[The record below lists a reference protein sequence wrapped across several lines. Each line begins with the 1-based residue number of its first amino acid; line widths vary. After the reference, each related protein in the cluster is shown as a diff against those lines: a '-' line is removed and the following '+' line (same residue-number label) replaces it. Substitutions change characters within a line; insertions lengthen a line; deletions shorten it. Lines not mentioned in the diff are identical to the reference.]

1 MTTSPRAPRFL
12 AYFASITGGPIL
24 TLPMSTWEAMKPKL
38 SKAVGVDVMQMPFSA
53 VVRDAI
59 VLAAMAERFTSTGI
73 EVVVYRDDPNDAP
86 KRVNV
91 DRYAVLEDVASRADL
106 PQIMGSTSA
115 EDNSNL
121 RDYLGQN
128 VFLVKKSPGPAHHLL
143 ELPAHV
149 VIRN

>member
-1 MTTSPRAPRFL
+1 
-12 AYFASITGGPIL
+12 
-24 TLPMSTWEAMKPKL
+24 
-38 SKAVGVDVMQMPFSA
+38 MQMPFSA

-106 PQIMGSTSA
+106 PQIMVSTSA

-149 VIRN
+149 VIRNAGHEK

>member
-1 MTTSPRAPRFL
+1 
-12 AYFASITGGPIL
+12 
-24 TLPMSTWEAMKPKL
+24 MKPKL
-38 SKAVGVDVMQMPFSA
+38 SEAVGVDVMQMPFSA

-73 EVVVYRDDPNDAP
+73 DVVVYRDDPNDAP
-86 KRVNV
+86 NDPPNRVNV
-91 DRYAVLEDVASRADL
+91 DRYAVLEDLASRAEL
-106 PQIMGSTSA
+106 PRIMVSTST

-149 VIRN
+149 VIRSVGHEK